1 MSRAVTFTAAVFM
14 VGLAASLVYGAEQ
27 SPADVNAPQTLP
39 EYLRYAVL
47 HNAGLKAAFEEWKA
61 SLEQIPQAKA
71 LPDPTFT
78 YGYFIEQL
86 QTRHQA
92 GIMQMFPWFGKIEAR
107 TDAAAAAAK
116 AARKR
121 YEVRELQ
128 LFFDVK
134 EAFFEYLYLA
144 SAIQIA
150 GENLELARHFE
161 EVARAKYLTAT
172 GTHPDI
178 IRAQIR
184 IAELQYRLNALE
196 RERDPN
202 VARLNAVLNRPAE
215 APLPWP
221 RQEPIQTVEI
231 DRRTL
236 VAALKENN
244 PQLQAMGFDVE
255 QLRREVD
262 VAKRN
267 FYPDIGLEAQW
278 MKMNM
283 GEMSGNDNDLMLGL
297 QLNLPIWRRSYK
309 AGELQARAMARR
321 AQHEKK
327 DMENELVARTARALY
342 EYEDNGHRLQLYGDE
357 LVPRAQQLISVSE
370 AAYLAGTVDFLSLID
385 AQQTLLEF
393 RLERERAWTGHQQKL
408 AELEMLAGTDLSG
421 RAPQIEPDE
430 DASAGVGGAAV
441 NQQD

>member
-1 MSRAVTFTAAVFM
+1 MAKPIIFVPVI
-14 VGLAASLVYGAEQ
+14 LAIGVAGFVSGAQ
-27 SPADVNAPQTLP
+27 PSAADVNAPQTLD
-39 EYLRYAVL
+39 EYLRHAAL

-61 SLEQIPQAKA
+61 ALEQIPQARA

-86 QTRHQA
+86 QTRQQA

-121 YEVRELQ
+121 YEARELQ

-134 EAFFEYLYLA
+134 EAFYEYLYLA

-150 GENLELARHFE
+150 RENVELSQHFE
-161 EVARAKYLTAT
+161 EIARTKYLTAT
-172 GTHPDI
+172 GTHPDV

-184 IAELQYRLNALE
+184 IAELRYKLDALE
-196 RERDPN
+196 RAREPN

-221 RQEPIQTVEI
+221 RSEPIQSVEI
-231 DRRTL
+231 DRRAL
-236 VAALKENN
+236 VASLRENN
-244 PQLQAMGFDVE
+244 PQLQAAGFDVE

-283 GEMSGNDNDLMLGL
+283 GEMSGNDNDLMLGV
-297 QLNLPIWRRSYK
+297 QMNLPIWRRNYK

-342 EYEDNGHRLQLYGDE
+342 EYEDNGRKLRLYGDE
-357 LVPRAQQLISVSE
+357 LGPRAQELISVSE
-370 AAYLAGTVDFLSLID
+370 AAYLAGTVDFLNLID
-385 AQQTLLEF
+385 AQQMLLEF
-393 RLERERAWTGHQQKL
+393 RLERERASASRQQRL
-408 AELEMLAGTDLSG
+408 AELEMLAGTDLSRMTPEPKPDG
-421 RAPQIEPDE
+421 DAPSRVD
-430 DASAGVGGAAV
+430 SATLG
-441 NQQD
+441 QDR